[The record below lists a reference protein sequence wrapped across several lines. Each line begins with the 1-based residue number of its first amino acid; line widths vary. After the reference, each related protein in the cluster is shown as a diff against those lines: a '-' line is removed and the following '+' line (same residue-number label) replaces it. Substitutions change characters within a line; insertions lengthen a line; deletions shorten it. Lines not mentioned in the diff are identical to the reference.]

1 MSIKK
6 PIYSSCSRPVLAL
19 CLLFLLSHYS
29 LAQLSD
35 STVFLSKKTIQ
46 TNSLLIQKALS
57 SKLGFDRLAHL
68 SDYYG
73 HRLSGSEELEQA
85 IDWIVGEMSEDGFD
99 KVWKQEVMV
108 PHWERGHEYA
118 TLNTPI
124 RKDLPM
130 LGLGGSVGTGGK
142 AITGEIIMVKSFE
155 DLVAKKDLIPGKIVL
170 FNVPFTT
177 YGQTVQ
183 YRVNGAIEAA
193 KYGAI
198 ASLISS
204 VTPYSMQTPHTGVMY
219 YENGIPKIPHAAIT
233 IEDAL
238 LIERFIHR
246 DEIIEVSLYMEA
258 QQFEDA
264 MSNNIIAEIIGSE
277 YPNEII
283 VLGGHIDS
291 WDVGQ
296 GAMDDGGGCI
306 AAWEAAR
313 LIIESGIRPKRTV
326 RVVLW
331 TNEENGLR
339 GANHYAEWAE
349 KEELSIENHVIAME
363 SDAGVFD
370 PIGFGFSGS
379 DQAYQQ
385 LSEIAQQLTD
395 IDAAEL
401 RKGGGGADIGP
412 LMNKGVP
419 GMGLNVESEKYFW
432 YHHSAADTFDKL
444 NHEDFNKCVA
454 TMAAYTFGIADSE
467 IRLGR

>member
-1 MSIKK
+1 MKILQQKK
-6 PIYSSCSRPVLAL
+6 
-19 CLLFLLSHYS
+19 
-29 LAQLSD
+29 
-35 STVFLSKKTIQ
+35 
-46 TNSLLIQKALS
+46 
-57 SKLGFDRLAHL
+57 
-68 SDYYG
+68 
-73 HRLSGSEELEQA
+73 
-85 IDWIVGEMSEDGFD
+85 ID
-99 KVWKQEVMV
+99 
-108 PHWERGHEYA
+108 
-118 TLNTPI
+118 
-124 RKDLPM
+124 
-130 LGLGGSVGTGGK
+130 
-142 AITGEIIMVKSFE
+142 
-155 DLVAKKDLIPGKIVL
+155 PGKIVL

-264 MSNNIIAEIIGSE
+264 MSNNIIAEIRGSE

-385 LSEIAQQLTD
+385 LSEL
-395 IDAAEL
+395 
-401 RKGGGGADIGP
+401 
-412 LMNKGVP
+412 
-419 GMGLNVESEKYFW
+419 LNNSQ
-432 YHHSAADTFDKL
+432 
-444 NHEDFNKCVA
+444 
-454 TMAAYTFGIADSE
+454 I
-467 IRLGR
+467 

>member
-1 MSIKK
+1 MNISLSTFFSYYRIV
-6 PIYSSCSRPVLAL
+6 PIV
-19 CLLFLLSHYS
+19 CLLFLLNHSTI
-29 LAQLSD
+29 AQNSD
-35 STVFLSKKTIQ
+35 STSFLSSTTKQ
-46 TNSLLIQKALS
+46 TNTLLIQQALTS
-57 SKLGFDRLAHL
+57 TLGFNRLAHL

-85 IDWIVGEMSEDGFD
+85 IDWIVGEMDKDGFD

-108 PHWERGHEYA
+108 PHWVRGQEYA
-118 TLNTPI
+118 TLNAPI
-124 RKDLPM
+124 QKDLPM
-130 LGLGGSVGTGGK
+130 LGLGGSIGTGGK
-142 AITGEIIMVKSFE
+142 VMSGQVIMVHSFE
-155 DLVAKKDLIPGKIVL
+155 DLIAKKDSVPGKIVL

-198 ASLISS
+198 ASFIAS
-204 VTPYSMQTPHTGVMY
+204 VASYSMQTPHTGVMY
-219 YENGIPKIPHAAIT
+219 YEDGIPKIPHAAIT

-238 LIERFIHR
+238 LIERFIKR
-246 DEIIEVSLYMEA
+246 GETIEISLYMEA
-258 QQFEDA
+258 QQFDDA
-264 MSNNIIAEIIGSE
+264 LSHNVIAEINGSE
-277 YPNEII
+277 YPDELI

-349 KEELSIENHVIAME
+349 KEENSIQNHILAME

-370 PIGFGFSGS
+370 PLGFGFSGS
-379 DQAYQQ
+379 NQAYQQ
-385 LSEIAQQLTD
+385 LNEIAQQLTD

-444 NHEDFNKCVA
+444 NHEDFNECVA
-454 TMAAYTFGIADSE
+454 TIAAYAFGVADAE
-467 IRLGR
+467 LRLAR

>member
-6 PIYSSCSRPVLAL
+6 PIYSSFSRPVLAL

-29 LAQLSD
+29 LAQPSD
-35 STVFLSKKTIQ
+35 STVFLSSKTKQ
-46 TNSLLIQKALS
+46 TNSLLIQNALS
-57 SKLGFDRLAHL
+57 SKLGFARLAHL

-85 IDWIVGEMSEDGFD
+85 IDWIVVQMREDGFD

-108 PHWERGHEYA
+108 PHWERGLEYA
-118 TLNTPI
+118 TLNMPI
-124 RKDLPM
+124 QKDLPM

-155 DLVAKKDLIPGKIVL
+155 DLAAKKDSIPGKIVL

-183 YRVNGAIEAA
+183 YRVNGAIEASR
-193 KYGAI
+193 YGAI

-204 VTPYSMQTPHTGVMY
+204 VTSYSMQTPHTGVMY

-233 IEDAL
+233 VEDAL

-246 DEIIEVSLYMEA
+246 GEIIEVSLYMEA

-264 MSNNIIAEIIGSE
+264 MSNNIIAEIRGSE
-277 YPNEII
+277 YPNELI

-363 SDAGVFD
+363 SDAGVFN

-385 LSEIAQQLTD
+385 LSEIAEQLTD

-454 TMAAYTFGIADSE
+454 TMVAYTFGIADAE
-467 IRLGR
+467 IRLTR

>member
-1 MSIKK
+1 MTISA
-6 PIYSSCSRPVLAL
+6 PSFFSLRTLVFVFS
-19 CLLFLLSHYS
+19 LLFFLSAS
-29 LAQLSD
+29 SVAQTND
-35 STVFLSKKTIQ
+35 STIFLSSTTKE
-46 TNSLLIQKALS
+46 TNSLLIQHARS
-57 SKLGFDRLAHL
+57 STLGFDRLAHL

-73 HRLSGSEELEQA
+73 HRLSGSKELEQA
-85 IDWIVGEMSEDGFD
+85 IDWIVSEMTEDGFD

-118 TLNTPI
+118 TLNAPI
-124 RKDLPM
+124 QKDLPM
-130 LGLGGSVGTGGK
+130 LGLGGSIGTGGEP
-142 AITGEIIMVKSFE
+142 ITGEVIMVHSFE
-155 DLVAKKDLIPGKIVL
+155 DLESKKDLVPGKIVL
-170 FNVPFTT
+170 FNVPFST

-193 KYGAI
+193 KHGAI
-198 ASLISS
+198 ASIIAS
-204 VTPYSMQTPHTGVMY
+204 VASYSMQTPHTGVMY
-219 YENGIPKIPHAAIT
+219 YEDGIPKIPHAAIT

-238 LIERFIHR
+238 LIERFLRRGETI
-246 DEIIEVSLYMEA
+246 EISLYMEA
-258 QQFEDA
+258 EQFEDA
-264 MSNNIIAEIIGSE
+264 ISHNVIAEIKGSDFPDE
-277 YPNEII
+277 LV

-296 GAMDDGGGCI
+296 GAMDDGGGCV

-313 LIIESGIRPKRTV
+313 LIIESGARPKRTV

-339 GANHYAEWAE
+339 GANHYADWAE
-349 KEELSIENHVIAME
+349 KEEQSIQNHILAME

-379 DQAYQQ
+379 DKAYRQ
-385 LSEIAQQLTD
+385 LSEIAQQLVE

-444 NHEDFNKCVA
+444 NHEDFNECVA
-454 TMAAYTFGIADSE
+454 TMAAYAFGVADAE
-467 IRLGR
+467 VRLAR